1 MRKNRSN
8 RRSSRRSRRHHKT
21 ARRHR
26 RGGNLGAESSL
37 YKPVS
42 AVAKEPVLLA
52 DQVGKSVSDTI
63 KDAQVSLIQGQYK
76 AKEQTRKVTDAV
88 KGFGERIT
96 GALKSLFGGSRKS
109 RRRVRRGGQHNGFI
123 GAPFRP
129 LQRPTPG
136 NLTI

>member
-8 RRSSRRSRRHHKT
+8 RRSHRRSRRHHKT

-26 RGGNLGAESSL
+26 RGGNTGVPSSSL

-52 DQVGKSVSDTI
+52 DQVGKSVSDTL
-63 KDAQVSLIQGQYK
+63 KSAQVSLIQGQYK

-96 GALKSLFGGSRKS
+96 GAFKSLFGGSRKS
-109 RRRVRRGGQHNGFI
+109 RRRARGGGLYNSSTPYY
-123 GAPFRP
+123 GA
-129 LQRPTPG
+129 LQKPDPG
-136 NLTI
+136 KLTA

>member
-8 RRSSRRSRRHHKT
+8 RRRSHRRSRRHHKT
-21 ARRHR
+21 ARRHH
-26 RGGNLGAESSL
+26 RGGNAGVASSL

-42 AVAKEPVLLA
+42 AIAKEPVLLA

-63 KDAQVSLIQGQYK
+63 KGAQVSLLQGQYK

-96 GALKSLFGGSRKS
+96 GAFKSLFGGSRRS
-109 RRRVRRGGQHNGFI
+109 RRHNRKRSMKRGGTTTI
-123 GAPFRP
+123 SGAPYRV
-129 LQRPTPG
+129 
-136 NLTI
+136 